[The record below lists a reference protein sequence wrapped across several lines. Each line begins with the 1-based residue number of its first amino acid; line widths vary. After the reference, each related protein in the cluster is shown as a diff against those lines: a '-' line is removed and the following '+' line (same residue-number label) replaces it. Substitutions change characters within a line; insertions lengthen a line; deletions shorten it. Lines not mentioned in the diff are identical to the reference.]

1 MRKLAAVATLGM
13 AILAIAGNG
22 LAAEGVAFTAD
33 QAYPEGVAYSAK
45 DKTFIVSSLRHGVIA
60 RVTASG
66 GYQPYITDERLI
78 STVGVLWDR
87 KRNLLWVA
95 NSDPGLSTR
104 SSDATRN
111 KLAAVAVYDASTG
124 AQRAYHELGGLVEG
138 SHFANDLAQDEKG
151 NVYVTDS
158 FAPVIYRIDAR
169 GRRSVFARS
178 DLFKGEGF
186 NLNGIVVH
194 PGGYLV
200 VAKYNTGELFR
211 VSLRHPEKVEP
222 VVLKAPLKGA
232 DGLILD
238 SAKRLFVVQNQGAD
252 ALVELVSDDGWRSAT
267 EVSRRKTAMSFP
279 TTGTRVAQS
288 VYVLNARLDSLIDAN
303 AQKAKDFLLQQF
315 DR

>member
-1 MRKLAAVATLGM
+1 MRKIAAVASFGM
-13 AILAIAGNG
+13 AILALAGNG
-22 LAAEGVAFTAD
+22 MAADGVAFTAD
-33 QAYPEGVAYSAK
+33 QAYPEGIAYSAK

-60 RVTASG
+60 RVSASG
-66 GYQPYITDERLI
+66 DYQPFITDEKLI

-95 NSDPGLSTR
+95 NSDLGLSTR

-111 KLAAVAVYDASTG
+111 KLAAVTVYDASTG
-124 AQRAYHELGGLVEG
+124 AQRAYHDLGGLVDG
-138 SHFANDLAQDEKG
+138 GHFANDLAQDDKG

-158 FAPVIYRIDAR
+158 FAPVIYRIDTA
-169 GRRSVFARS
+169 GKRSVFARS
-178 DLFKGEGF
+178 DLFRGEGF

-194 PGGYLV
+194 PGGYLL
-200 VAKYNTGELFR
+200 VAKYNTGDLFR
-211 VSLRHPEKVEP
+211 VSLKHPDKIESIA
-222 VVLKAPLKGA
+222 LKSPLKGA

-238 SAKRLFVVQNQGAD
+238 SANRLFVVQNQGAD
-252 ALVELVSDDGWRSAT
+252 ALVELVSSDGWRSAT

-279 TTGTRVAQS
+279 TTGTRVARS

-303 AQKAKDFLLQQF
+303 APKAKEFLLQKF

>member
-1 MRKLAAVATLGM
+1 MRKIAAVAFFGT
-13 AILAIAGNG
+13 AIQMFAGYG
-22 LAAEGVAFTAD
+22 LAADGIAFAAD
-33 QAYPEGVAYSAK
+33 QAYPEGVAYSDK
-45 DKTFIVSSLRHGVIA
+45 DKAFVVSSLRHGVIA
-60 RVTASG
+60 RVSASG
-66 GYQPYITDERLI
+66 EYRPFITDEKLV

-124 AQRAYHELGGLVEG
+124 APRAYHDLGALVDG
-138 SHFANDLAQDEKG
+138 GHFANDLAQDDKG

-158 FAPVIYRIDAR
+158 FAPVIYRIDAA
-169 GRRSVFARS
+169 GKRSIFARS

-194 PGGYLV
+194 PDGYLL
-200 VAKYNTGELFR
+200 VAKYNTGDLFR
-211 VSLRHPEKVEP
+211 VSLKQPEKVEP
-222 VVLKAPLKGA
+222 VALKAPLKGA

-238 SAKRLFVVQNQGAD
+238 SSKRLFVVQNQGAD
-252 ALVELVSDDGWRSAT
+252 ALVELVSGDGWRSAR
-267 EVSRRKTAMSFP
+267 EVSRRKTGMSFP
-279 TTGTRVAQS
+279 TTGTRVGKS

-303 AQKAKDFLLQQF
+303 APKVKDFLLQRF